1 MSTMKTLLAVVL
13 VAASLFLSFQPGSTQ
28 SSPGS
33 AQSSDELRS
42 LRKEIEALKEGQ
54 GKLQKDVQDIK
65 ALLQG
70 GRAGAPSAPSQPVNM
85 VLTLDGD
92 PVKGDKSA
100 PVVLVEFTDYQCPFC
115 ARHVRDTMPQIEAEY
130 VKTGK
135 LRYVT
140 REFPLESIHPQ
151 AFKASEAALCAGD
164 QGKYWE
170 MHARLFANQ
179 RALAPGQLASHAQA
193 VGLDEAKFTQCLEGG
208 TKGAKVRKDL
218 ADGAKAG
225 VTGTPAFFIGVTDGA
240 NVKVTRTVKGAHPF
254 AAFKE
259 AIDSI
264 LAAQS
269 PPGPQK

>member
-13 VAASLFLSFQPGSTQ
+13 VAASMFLSFQPGSTQ
-28 SSPGS
+28 SNPGS
-33 AQSSDELRS
+33 AQSSEELRS
-42 LRKEIEALKEGQ
+42 LRKEIEGLKEGQ
-54 GKLQKDVQDIK
+54 SKLQKDILEIK
-65 ALLQG
+65 ALLQSP
-70 GRAGAPSAPSQPVNM
+70 RAPSAVSQPVNM

-92 PVKGDKSA
+92 PVKGDRNA
-100 PVVLVEFTDYQCPFC
+100 AVVLVEFTDYQCPFC
-115 ARHVRDTMPQIEAEY
+115 ARHARDTMPQIEAEY

-164 QGKYWE
+164 QGRYWE

-193 VGLDEAKFTQCLEGG
+193 VGLDEAQFTRCLEGG
-208 TKGAKVRKDL
+208 TKGAKVRRDL

-225 VTGTPAFFIGVTDGA
+225 VTGTPAFFIGVADGA
-240 NVKVTRTVKGAHPF
+240 TVKVTRAVKGAHPF
-254 AAFKE
+254 ASFKE
-259 AIDSI
+259 AIDAV
-264 LAAQS
+264 LAAQ
-269 PPGPQK
+269 K

>member
-1 MSTMKTLLAVVL
+1 MSTMKTLLAVGL
-13 VAASLFLSFQPGSTQ
+13 VAASTLLSVH
-28 SSPGS
+28 PGS

-54 GKLQKDVQDIK
+54 SKLQKDVQDIK

-70 GRAGAPSAPSQPVNM
+70 GRAAAPSAPNQPVNM
-85 VLTLDGD
+85 VLTFEGD
-92 PVKGDKSA
+92 PVKGEKNAS
-100 PVVLVEFTDYQCPFC
+100 VVLVEFTDFQCPFC
-115 ARHVRDTMPQIEAEY
+115 ARHARETMPQIEAEY

-151 AFKASEAALCAGD
+151 AFKAAEAALCAGD
-164 QGKYWE
+164 QGRYWD

-179 RALAPGQLASHAQA
+179 RALAPSQLASHAQA

-208 TKGAKVRKDL
+208 TKSTKVRKDL

-225 VTGTPAFFIGVTDGA
+225 VTDGA
-240 NVKVTRTVKGAHPF
+240 NVKVTRTIKGAHPF
-254 AAFKE
+254 ASFKE
-259 AIDSI
+259 AIDAV
-264 LAAQS
+264 LAAQNV
-269 PPGPQK
+269 PAAQK